1 MSRVRIVSYAN
12 SVSLSKI
19 AYTAKFYRQR
29 QISTNRLR
37 KSESVLYSP
46 QSLDRGASSAETA
59 AATSLVR
66 LSEAQTDEG
75 CIRRKPA
82 PFKWLAPRPDRARNR
97 IGFKSDAH
105 AGRFCKL
112 ASFRPPKS
120 GGEPSA
126 RAQRKQIVAGR
137 DRPGMAQS
145 IGNDATSGSKV
156 APADRFQFRK
166 ATEKENREASVMV
179 RLIPTIASPPFEERR
194 YLCREGTDFGAQEP
208 EKIGSWTELRAM
220 RRASEICRDSQETR
234 QGGDKRGSNSLKRL
248 NRRRQKSGRPP
259 LGASAALYRRP
270 AASENLPDVSG

>member
-112 ASFRPPKS
+112 ASFRPPKP

-126 RAQRKQIVAGR
+126 RLKRKQIAAGR
-137 DRPGMAQS
+137 DRPGTAQS

-156 APADRFQFRK
+156 APADRVSGQGRARK
-166 ATEKENREASVMV
+166 STEQENREASVMV
-179 RLIPTIASPPFEERR
+179 RLVPNHRVTSVRR
-194 YLCREGTDFGAQEP
+194 ATVWVSRRDVTP
-208 EKIGSWTELRAM
+208 KPSAM
-220 RRASEICRDSQETR
+220 RR
-234 QGGDKRGSNSLKRL
+234 G
-248 NRRRQKSGRPP
+248 
-259 LGASAALYRRP
+259 LG
-270 AASENLPDVSG
+270 

>member
-112 ASFRPPKS
+112 ASFRPPKP

-126 RAQRKQIVAGR
+126 RPSASGLRPDGIGRERREKCWKRRNPRLESGASPLVSVQGMARNVKKGHKIVAGA
-137 DRPGMAQS
+137 DF
-145 IGNDATSGSKV
+145 
-156 APADRFQFRK
+156 PAFYRHGAAKSRK
-166 ATEKENREASVMV
+166 
-179 RLIPTIASPPFEERR
+179 F
-194 YLCREGTDFGAQEP
+194 
-208 EKIGSWTELRAM
+208 
-220 RRASEICRDSQETR
+220 
-234 QGGDKRGSNSLKRL
+234 
-248 NRRRQKSGRPP
+248 KS
-259 LGASAALYRRP
+259 S
-270 AASENLPDVSG
+270 